1 MRLIIV
7 ILFIFCAA
15 ARAQTAGTMDFVQ
28 GGATISAADG
38 TRRPARAG
46 GVIAVGESIETA
58 ADGEVHAI
66 LIDGGM
72 LAVRSASLVKIDAF
86 RAVGDARDES
96 RLQLLRGA
104 LRAVTGWLAKVNPRN
119 VAYLTPTATVGVRGT
134 DFDLLHNIPGGGEQ
148 AGTHARVRDGAVGI
162 LSEGAE
168 QLVNVGQAGHAAGAG
183 AAPRLHERIP
193 EFVLRSEG
201 RNDARVAEH
210 GQNVN
215 RFMEGSMRERRLIGD
230 GEAMGAAIE
239 RRRGE
244 VERERGP
251 GRADQ
256 GGDNKNGGQRGS
268 DGPRGD
274 GPRGDAS
281 RERVERGERI
291 ERNERIERPERP
303 QRPERPERPDR
314 PRRPN

>member
-1 MRLIIV
+1 MRS
-7 ILFIFCAA
+7 
-15 ARAQTAGTMDFVQ
+15 GT
-28 GGATISAADG
+28 
-38 TRRPARAG
+38 
-46 GVIAVGESIETA
+46 
-58 ADGEVHAI
+58 
-66 LIDGGM
+66 
-72 LAVRSASLVKIDAF
+72 LVKIDAF

-96 RLQLLRGA
+96 RLQLVRGA

-134 DFDLLHNIPGGGEQ
+134 DFDLLHNIPGGGDQ

-162 LSEGAE
+162 QSEGAE
-168 QLVNVGQAGHAAGAG
+168 QLVNVGQAGHAAGGGAG
-183 AAPRLHERIP
+183 PRLHERIP
-193 EFVLRSEG
+193 DFVVRSEG

-210 GQNVN
+210 GRNVS

-230 GEAMGAAIE
+230 GEALGAAIE

-251 GRADQ
+251 GRTAPD
-256 GGDNKNGGQRGS
+256 GDNKNGGQRGS
-268 DGPRGD
+268 DGVRGE
-274 GPRGDAS
+274 AS

>member
-38 TRRPARAG
+38 SRRPARAG
-46 GVIAVGESIETA
+46 GVVAVGESIETA

-162 LSEGAE
+162 QSEGAE

-201 RNDARVAEH
+201 YYKFVM
-210 GQNVN
+210 VI
-215 RFMEGSMRERRLIGD
+215 L
-230 GEAMGAAIE
+230 
-239 RRRGE
+239 
-244 VERERGP
+244 
-251 GRADQ
+251 
-256 GGDNKNGGQRGS
+256 
-268 DGPRGD
+268 
-274 GPRGDAS
+274 
-281 RERVERGERI
+281 
-291 ERNERIERPERP
+291 
-303 QRPERPERPDR
+303 
-314 PRRPN
+314 